1 MNIRQRT
8 IGEAAALDVT
18 GRLVLG
24 EQPEDGLLRETIV
37 ELLHNGQRD
46 IIVNLDGVSQVDTS
60 GLTALVGAHL
70 IVAQRNGR
78 VKLVNSNGRVRRVL
92 SATRL
97 DTIFEVFDTER
108 DALASFRTQAAP
120 AGGEPPAH

>member
-8 IGEAAALDVT
+8 IGAAAALDVT

-24 EQPEDGLLRETIV
+24 EQQADALLQETIA
-37 ELLHNGQRD
+37 ELLGRGQFD

-70 IVAQRNGR
+70 AVARRNGH
-78 VKLVNSNGRVRRVL
+78 VKLVNSNRRMSKVL
-92 SATRL
+92 RATRL
-97 DTIFEVFDTER
+97 DTIFEVFANER
-108 DALASFRTQAAP
+108 DALASFAR
-120 AGGEPPAH
+120 AHASSGV

>member
-8 IGEAAALDVT
+8 IGAAAALDVT

-24 EQPEDGLLRETIV
+24 EQPADALLQETISELLR
-37 ELLHNGQRD
+37 LGQRD

-70 IVAQRNGR
+70 TASRRNGR
-78 VKLVNSNGRVRRVL
+78 MKLVNSNGRMRKVL
-92 SATRL
+92 RATRL
-97 DTIFEVFDTER
+97 DTVFEVFDSEG
-108 DALASFRTQAAP
+108 DALASFGRVRVPSAV
-120 AGGEPPAH
+120 

>member
-8 IGEAAALDVT
+8 IGAAAALDVT

-24 EQPEDGLLRETIV
+24 EQSGDALLQEVISDL
-37 ELLHNGQRD
+37 LLHGQRD

-70 IVAQRNGR
+70 VVARRNGR
-78 VKLVNSNGRVRRVL
+78 VKLVNSNGRIRKVL
-92 SATRL
+92 HATRL
-97 DTIFEVFDTER
+97 DTVFEVFDSEGA
-108 DALASFRTQAAP
+108 ALASFGHAP
-120 AGGEPPAH
+120 APAVV